1 MPTYFYWG
9 EDDYQLSQAVRELCV
24 EIHLD
29 PLWLDFN
36 YAKIAAATDVQII
49 EGFMQA
55 LTTPFGNG
63 DRLTWLQEVTI
74 GQKCSEL
81 LLKELEAI
89 CQHLP
94 TYSHLLLTASQK
106 PDGRLKSTKLLQK
119 YATVREFS
127 PIAAWDTDAIA
138 TLVKQSAKINQ
149 VKLSPDAVEMLV
161 ESIGSDRRRLQFELE
176 KLSLCYGDRVITA
189 VDVAALVIASA
200 HNSFQ
205 LGQALRQRQS
215 DRALSIL
222 AELMAKNEPGIRL
235 VATLTSQFRTWLWIK
250 VMQEAGERD
259 DKVVAEAAEIG
270 NPKRLHFLKQEV
282 KTWTGTQLTGVMSIL
297 LGLEQDLKIGR
308 DELSSIQ
315 TAIILICRMSD

>member
-9 EDDYQLSQAVRELCV
+9 EDDYQLTQAVQKLCV
-24 EIHLD
+24 DIHLD

-55 LTTPFGNG
+55 LTAPFGNG

-74 GQKCSEL
+74 SQKCSEP
-81 LLKELEAI
+81 LLKQLESI

-94 TYSHLLLTASQK
+94 SYSHLILTTSQK

-119 YATVREFS
+119 YATIREFS
-127 PIAAWDTDAIA
+127 PIAAWDTEAIA
-138 TLVKQSAKINQ
+138 TLIKQLAKPISI
-149 VKLSPDAVEMLV
+149 KLSPEAVEMLV
-161 ESIGSDRRRLQFELE
+161 ESIGSDQRRLQLELE
-176 KLSLCYGDRVITA
+176 KLFLCYGDRLISA
-189 VDVAALVIASA
+189 EDVGELVTASA
-200 HNSFQ
+200 HSSFQ
-205 LGQALRQRQS
+205 LAQALRLRQS
-215 DRALSIL
+215 DRALMIL
-222 AELMAKNEPGIRL
+222 TELMSRNEPGIRL

-282 KTWTGTQLTGVMSIL
+282 KTWAGAQLTEVIRIL
-297 LGLEQDLKIGR
+297 LSLEQDLKIGR

-315 TAIILICRMSD
+315 TAIIRICQL